1 MIEEKTKEVPQL
13 LSSLADETDKLI
25 KNVESVL
32 KVVSPAMRREED
44 IIADEAVNVS
54 TQTDIGS
61 SIFIQREKIIH
72 ANDILESIVRR
83 IEI

>member
-1 MIEEKTKEVPQL
+1 MIEEKTKEIPQL
-13 LSSLADETDKLI
+13 LSALADETEKLI
-25 KNVESVL
+25 KNVESVMT
-32 KVVSPAMRREED
+32 VVSPAMRKVEGTV
-44 IIADEAVNVS
+44 ADNAVDVS